1 MRITPIHFKKLCT
14 TRFRSYRIALKP
26 ALSNWHAIVVYYKR
40 EIERAYRKTVKVEI
54 VFGS

>member
-26 ALSNWHAIVVYYKR
+26 ALSNWHATVVYYKR

-54 VFGS
+54 VFG